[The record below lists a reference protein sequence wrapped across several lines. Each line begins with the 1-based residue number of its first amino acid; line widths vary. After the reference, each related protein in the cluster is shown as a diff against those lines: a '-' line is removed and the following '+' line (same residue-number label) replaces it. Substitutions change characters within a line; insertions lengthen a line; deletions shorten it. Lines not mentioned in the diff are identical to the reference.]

1 MAPQIWNPEQYR
13 KHTGFV
19 AALGAPLV
27 ELLAPQPGERVLDVG
42 CGEGALTVALV
53 NAGCRVVGIDS
64 SAEQVAAARARGLD
78 ARVLSATALPF
89 EGEFDAV
96 FSNATLHW
104 IKDAAAVAE
113 GCFRALCPGGRFVAE
128 FGGAGNVARIR
139 NALVAALD
147 RRGLPGASFDPWYFP
162 SPEAYRRVLEA
173 AGFEVSSV
181 EHFERPTPLPGD
193 VTAWL
198 QVMAQTFAEPVPAAE
213 RAAFLAEVQG
223 ALAPALQNSDGSWWA
238 DYVRLRVVARR
249 PSA

>member
-1 MAPQIWNPEQYR
+1 MAPQVWNPEQYR

-19 AALGAPLV
+19 AALGAPLL
-27 ELLAPQPGERVLDVG
+27 ELLAPQPGERVLDLG

-53 NAGCRVVGIDS
+53 HAGCRVVGIDS
-64 SAEQVAAARARGLD
+64 SAEQVAAARARIE
-78 ARVLSATALPF
+78 A
-89 EGEFDAV
+89 EFDAI

-139 NALVAALD
+139 DALVAALD

-162 SPEAYRRVLEA
+162 SPEAYRGVLEA
-173 AGFEVSSV
+173 AGFELSSI

-198 QVMAQTFAEPVPAAE
+198 QVMAQTFSEPVPVGE
-213 RAAFLAEVQG
+213 RAAFLAEVQR

-249 PSA
+249 PGAPSDLNMG